1 MMIKNYEFTKEF
13 NNENEVTEF
22 INSDIVTKGYYYG
35 IPKQN
40 IRIDGNMVIVAFKS
54 WGRNMY
60 HRVKTLENLGF
71 SKIEVCN

>member
-1 MMIKNYEFTKEF
+1 MMIKNYEFIKEF

-40 IRIDGNMVIVAFKS
+40 IRIDGSKVIVAFKS
-54 WGRNMY
+54 WGRNMSS
-60 HRVKTLENLGF
+60 RLKTLENLGF